1 MVKLYFSLLALTTTI
16 GYVQAQTPT
25 PSNDSLNKSIQQL
38 NKEVQSAQKLKVT
51 GWLQAQYQWT
61 ESNGAKTFDGGDFLS
76 NSNNRFVIRRGRVK
90 FTYSQKLTQYVLQ
103 INASERGV
111 NLVDFYGVIKDPWKH
126 QFALTVGVMN
136 RPFGYEIQQS
146 SANRETPERSRFTQ
160 VLLPNERD
168 LGAMLTFQPT
178 KGKKMFGLKVD
189 AGFFNGTGIAVP
201 GTTSLNGAGVADF
214 DKFKDFMAHA
224 VYQRATKSTKIN
236 YGFGG
241 SYYNGGFVMQ
251 SNKLYNSFSVNNLGL
266 QTWMAADTSSNT
278 FKGKRAE
285 RTYYDVEFQ
294 VSIDNKFGKTSLRSE
309 YIFGTQ
315 TGTINNSKSPSSLPT
330 DVVAYARNFDG
341 FYTYFIQRIGKS
353 KHEIALKYEW
363 YDPNTKLAANDFDTG
378 TTMKDAELKYTMLGI
393 GYNYYFDENVK
404 FMFYYNFVQNET
416 AKGIAGF
423 NKDLKDDV
431 FTIRM
436 QYRF

>member
-61 ESNGAKTFDGGDFLS
+61 ESNGAKTFDGGDFLT

>member
-61 ESNGAKTFDGGDFLS
+61 ESNGAKTFDGGDFLT

-178 KGKKMFGLKVD
+178 KGKKCLV
-189 AGFFNGTGIAVP
+189 
-201 GTTSLNGAGVADF
+201 
-214 DKFKDFMAHA
+214 
-224 VYQRATKSTKIN
+224 
-236 YGFGG
+236 
-241 SYYNGGFVMQ
+241 
-251 SNKLYNSFSVNNLGL
+251 
-266 QTWMAADTSSNT
+266 
-278 FKGKRAE
+278 
-285 RTYYDVEFQ
+285 
-294 VSIDNKFGKTSLRSE
+294 
-309 YIFGTQ
+309 
-315 TGTINNSKSPSSLPT
+315 
-330 DVVAYARNFDG
+330 
-341 FYTYFIQRIGKS
+341 
-353 KHEIALKYEW
+353 
-363 YDPNTKLAANDFDTG
+363 
-378 TTMKDAELKYTMLGI
+378 
-393 GYNYYFDENVK
+393 
-404 FMFYYNFVQNET
+404 
-416 AKGIAGF
+416 
-423 NKDLKDDV
+423 
-431 FTIRM
+431 
-436 QYRF
+436 

>member
-61 ESNGAKTFDGGDFLS
+61 ESNGAKTFDGGDFLT

-309 YIFGTQ
+309 YIFGIQ

>member
-61 ESNGAKTFDGGDFLS
+61 ESNGAKTFDGGDFLT

-285 RTYYDVEFQ
+285 RTYYDIEFQ
-294 VSIDNKFGKTSLRSE
+294 VSIDNKLGRTSLRSE